1 MKNILLL
8 ILSLAF
14 SLFICEMILFMNGRY
29 NDPVNTT
36 YSSDIIWERPAATSE
51 YEVHPDLH
59 FPVPVKFDHSGVRND
74 GPIETEEKKNI
85 YAFFGDSFTEN
96 RRILSELTFT
106 EILGRLIPDV
116 AVVNYGVGGYGLD
129 QSYLRYEKFSHH
141 DIKRVFYVFCD
152 NDFRNLYE
160 TNLVD
165 TNQNNELVFLK
176 PKRNWVKYLVSKLRV
191 TYLIIEAYYKM
202 WNIKYNDQKIA
213 KAVYRPE
220 YKKRFHDQYAD
231 SMLESLLSN
240 TYDENSDIASF
251 RNKFRM
257 ILQHW
262 NNELNGKGIRFDI
275 IVLPNYEAQLA
286 AIKLFGDLPLNV
298 LYLTDYLGNTDWS
311 EYHFKNDGHWNEK
324 GNLFAAVAIY
334 RYLGFELPSDG
345 LVINNIESRIADL
358 YAGSSNPIEGGYAP
372 AASRS
377 GSR

>member
-1 MKNILLL
+1 MKNSLLL

-14 SLFICEMILFMNGRY
+14 SLFICETILFMNGRY
-29 NDPVNTT
+29 DEAVNTT
-36 YSSDIIWERPAATSE
+36 YSNDTIWEKPAATTE
-51 YEVHPDLH
+51 YEMHPDLN

-74 GPIETEEKKNI
+74 GPMETEEKKNI

-106 EILGRLIPDV
+106 EILGRLIPHV

-129 QSYLRYEKFSHH
+129 QSYLRYEKFSHQ

-160 TNLVD
+160 THLVD
-165 TNQNNELVFLK
+165 INQNKDLVFLK
-176 PKRNWVKYLVSKLRV
+176 PKRNVARYLVSKFRI

-220 YKKRFHDQYAD
+220 YKKRFHDEYAD
-231 SMLESLLSN
+231 SMLDALLSN

-257 ILQHW
+257 LLQHW
-262 NNELNGKGIRFDI
+262 NNELNSKGIRFDI
-275 IVLPNYEAQLA
+275 IVLPNNNAHLA

-298 LYLTDYLGNTDWS
+298 LYLKDYLGNHDWS
-311 EYHFKNDGHWNEK
+311 EYRFKNDGHWNEK

-334 RYLGFELPSDG
+334 KYLGFELPSNDPT
-345 LVINNIESRIADL
+345 INKIESRIAEL
-358 YAGSSNPIEGGYAP
+358 YAGSSNPIEGGYDP
-372 AASRS
+372 ASFALRQ
-377 GSR
+377 